1 VDKPC
6 GCQFFSKDDLG
17 REVWAD
23 FEVYACN
30 DVGIR
35 TSPEYTTVPG
45 ITAQELIENLKLCF
59 KRCGCEVWET
69 KEIKPPSSPSRREYI
84 AKEMSGKKFGSL
96 GEAQRAFA
104 ELARKRV

>member
-1 VDKPC
+1 MVEIKLSDPLKRGTRVLFYGSEVDKPC
-6 GCQFFSKDDLG
+6 GCQFLSKDDFG
-17 REVWAD
+17 RRVWAD

-59 KRCGCEVWET
+59 KRCGCEV
-69 KEIKPPSSPSRREYI
+69 
-84 AKEMSGKKFGSL
+84 
-96 GEAQRAFA
+96 
-104 ELARKRV
+104 